1 MRTRPGWTLLEV
13 ILALSL
19 TTLLLSGIYG
29 AMHLFYRGVTTTR
42 ASVERDQLAR
52 TVLRRVSDDL
62 RSAVRYMPAD
72 TSGLSGAASGGL
84 ADAAAALGAAT
95 GSTGSSSSTPSAP
108 SSTGSS
114 SSGSTG
120 SSGSSGSSDTS
131 SETTDTT
138 TAPAI
143 PGVYGNSTYLQ
154 IDICRLPR
162 PDEIAANASRGMPTS
177 EVRTVSYSMGTGND
191 PNGLPALIRT
201 EQSRAAALYGSTN
214 GTSVDSTNS
223 NTQVLAAEVASV
235 EFLYFDGT
243 EWLPEWDST
252 AMGSVPL
259 AIDVRVIM
267 RSPEQQAAAD
277 EGLLAATAADAVMAD
292 PSSVFRLVV
301 HLPAALTPAGSSSS
315 SGMTTD
321 DPAAAAASSAAT
333 TPSTL
338 TGPGSASS
346 NTDSS
351 SNSGGSSS
359 SSGGT
364 KGGGGSGATPGGGTK
379 GGGTKGGGGGGAP
392 PGSGTGTNG
401 GGTTPTPPAT
411 PPTAPMIM
419 P

>member
-1 MRTRPGWTLLEV
+1 MRTRSGWTLLEMM
-13 ILALSL
+13 LALAL
-19 TTLLLSGIYG
+19 TTLLLSAIYN
-29 AMHLFYRGVTTTR
+29 AMHIFYRGVNTTR
-42 ASVERDQLAR
+42 SNVERDQLAR

-95 GSTGSSSSTPSAP
+95 GGTGSSGSTPSIPSSTSSSGSGSSSS
-108 SSTGSS
+108 
-114 SSGSTG
+114 G
-120 SSGSSGSSDTS
+120 SSGSSGSSDSSDTS
-131 SETTDTT
+131 TESTDTT
-138 TAPAI
+138 TAPPI
-143 PGVYGNSTYLQ
+143 PGVYGSSNYLQ

-177 EVRTVSYSMGTGND
+177 EVRTVSYSMGQGND

-214 GTSVDSTNS
+214 GTSIDPATN
-223 NTQVLAAEVASV
+223 NTQVLANEVASV

-277 EGLLAATAADAVMAD
+277 EGLVAATAADAVMID

-315 SGMTTD
+315 GMTTE
-321 DPAAAAASSAAT
+321 DPAAAAASAAT
-333 TPSTL
+333 TPSTP
-338 TGPGSASS
+338 TGS
-346 NTDSS
+346 
-351 SNSGGSSS
+351 GSSS
-359 SSGGT
+359 SSANDSGSSD
-364 KGGGGSGATPGGGTK
+364 GGGGT
-379 GGGTKGGGGGGAP
+379 GGGTKGGGGKGG
-392 PGSGTGTNG
+392 GGTGGTGTNPGGDTGSNG
-401 GGTTPTPPAT
+401 GGTTPTPPPMT
-411 PPTAPMIM
+411 PPTTPMDPMM